1 MRGAVS
7 DNLRSEIDDLLEQI
21 NSHQLRLSHSY
32 ARLGG
37 MLSEVEKSKEWVNWG
52 FETFPRYMAYVGEKI
67 DRRKSQMYAVLSVAT
82 DLLPYLTEEKLEA
95 IGITKAHEL
104 RRFVNTSGLRP
115 DVMLAG
121 GDVQLMEFAAD
132 PKVTAAQ
139 LRVEV
144 NKLLHQEEEPQGLW
158 FDLGGCYFT
167 LEEKRTWE
175 RAVEL
180 GKRMAEVTSSTS
192 EHGQLKAA
200 LLLMAQEVFGSWE
213 PELMSA

>member
-1 MRGAVS
+1 MS
-7 DNLRSEIDDLLEQI
+7 ENLRSEIDDLLEQI

-52 FETFPRYMAYVGEKI
+52 FESFPRYMAYVGEKI

-115 DVMLAG
+115 DVMLHG

-144 NKLLHQEEEPQGLW
+144 NKLLHQDEEPQGLW

-167 LEEKRTWE
+167 VEEKLTWQ

-180 GKRMAEVTSSTS
+180 GKQMAEVASSTS

-200 LLLMAQEVFGSWE
+200 LLLMAQEVIGSWE
-213 PELMSA
+213 PEMISA